1 MAGKY
6 YKIILQWVLLGPVL
20 CIAIFTSGAA
30 MIPAVFCFE
39 TLQSLLKECAPWLYY
54 VGMGFTVMLCFFIY
68 GISILFVAPFL
79 NTILGARLK
88 PLRGSQVSVSFIP
101 WYVHSCLTLIVRYS
115 FLEFITPTP
124 MSQLYFRMMG
134 MKIGRDV
141 IINTTAIS
149 DPSLIEFGNRVTV
162 GGTACLLAHY
172 AHGGHMVLSP
182 IVVHDGATIG
192 LRAIIMGGVEI
203 GPKAKI
209 LAGSFVMP
217 NTKIPAGETWGGI
230 PATRFTRSKKKKD
243 QPDKAELKAEN
254 ESLEVAESKE
264 ENKPKA
270 EDSNNAD
277 NLVNT
282 AAQEIPAKLE
292 TGESTPEAT
301 DSKTEPQ
308 S

>member
-30 MIPAVFCFE
+30 MIPAYFCFDS
-39 TLQSLLKECAPWLYY
+39 LQSVLKECDPWLYY

-79 NTILGARLK
+79 NTIFRARLK
-88 PLRGSQVSVSFIP
+88 PLRGSQVSVAFIP

-192 LRAIIMGGVEI
+192 LRAIVMGGVEI
-203 GPKAKI
+203 GAKAKI

-230 PATRFTRSKKKKD
+230 PATKYIRPKKD
-243 QPDKAELKAEN
+243 NEQGKNTELKTEVEAKEN
-254 ESLEVAESKE
+254 TET
-264 ENKPKA
+264 
-270 EDSNNAD
+270 NAD
-277 NLVNT
+277 TQGDT
-282 AAQEIPAKLE
+282 ATLKKDDAPRE
-292 TGESTPEAT
+292 TSPEKSETKSETT
-301 DSKTEPQ
+301 DIKTESQ